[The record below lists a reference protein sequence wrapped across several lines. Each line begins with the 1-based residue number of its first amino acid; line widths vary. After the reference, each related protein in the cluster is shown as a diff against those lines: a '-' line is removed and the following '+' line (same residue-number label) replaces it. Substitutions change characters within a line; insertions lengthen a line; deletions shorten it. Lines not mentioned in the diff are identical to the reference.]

1 MANPWDRP
9 PWPDDDSDTA
19 DEVYRAIGYALS
31 EWEWAEQ
38 ALANIFAVLTGT
50 LEVLPTL
57 PAVQAY
63 GAGTG
68 LNTRMAM
75 VEAAA
80 TFVFKFE
87 PNPDLQKE
95 LEALC
100 KECKGWVERRNDIA
114 HARLTETPQE

>member
-9 PWPDDDSDTA
+9 PWPDDDGSPTA
-19 DEVYRAIGYALS
+19 DEIFRAVGRTLS

-38 ALANIFAVLTGT
+38 GLSNIFAVLTGT
-50 LEVLPTL
+50 LDVLPTS

-68 LNTRMAM
+68 FNTRMAM

-80 TFVFKFE
+80 TFVFEFE
-87 PNPDLQKE
+87 PNPDLRKE
-95 LEALC
+95 LDGLT
-100 KECKGWVERRNDIA
+100 KECKGWVE
-114 HARLTETPQE
+114 